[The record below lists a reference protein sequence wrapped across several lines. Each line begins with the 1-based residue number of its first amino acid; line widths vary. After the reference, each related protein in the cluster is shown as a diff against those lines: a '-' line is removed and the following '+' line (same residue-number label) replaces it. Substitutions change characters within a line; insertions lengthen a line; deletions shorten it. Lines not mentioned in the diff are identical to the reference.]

1 MNEMRKLI
9 EMIEGINEPDDEMLH
24 RLTWLEERMV
34 EQLNWI
40 EEVEANNR
48 QRNPSPKEIAQTAIG
63 LIRFV
68 KEHSPN

>member
-9 EMIEGINEPDDEMLH
+9 EAIEEINEPNDEMLH
-24 RLTWLEERMV
+24 RLTWLEEQMV
-34 EQLNWI
+34 DQLNWI
-40 EEVEANNR
+40 EKVEANER
-48 QRNPSPKEIAQTAIG
+48 QRNPSAKEIARTAIG